1 MPDSLHCRSWLSP
14 SYPGRAGARP
24 LHASLWHMAAGDAP
38 ERRLSL
44 PWFLP
49 VICFIPLLIAAPLW
63 HRAPAAEPVMPDV
76 EHLTTDGYLKGPS
89 KPGPSKLG
97 PSKPGPSKPVV
108 EQPAPR
114 PVRRQQL
121 HTSSPATRKHNATRH
136 TRDAVSK

>member
-1 MPDSLHCRSWLSP
+1 MPDTVGFIVVAGYLP
-14 SYPGRAGARP
+14 TAGRAARRGG
-24 LHASLWHMAAGDAP
+24 SMAEGDGT
-38 ERRLSL
+38 RRLSL

-63 HRAPAAEPVMPDV
+63 HRAPAAEPAMPDV

-89 KPGPSKLG
+89 KPGLSTL
-97 PSKPGPSKPVV
+97 GPSKPVV

-121 HTSSPATRKHNATRH
+121 HTSSPATRKHNTTRH
-136 TRDAVSK
+136 TRDAVSG